1 MVETE
6 FLKNKER
13 TPLVWF
19 KYTDHI
25 FLNLT
30 HGKVHL
36 KTFLEKLNDF
46 NVDLKFTYEANPIF
60 RFKGQVE

>member
-46 NVDLKFTYEANPIF
+46 NVDLKFT
-60 RFKGQVE
+60 